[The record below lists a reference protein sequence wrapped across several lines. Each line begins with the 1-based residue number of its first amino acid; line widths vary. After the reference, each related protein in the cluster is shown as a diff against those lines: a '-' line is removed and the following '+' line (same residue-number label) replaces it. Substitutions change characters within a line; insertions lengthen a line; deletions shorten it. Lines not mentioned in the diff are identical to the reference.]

1 MKDDEMNTVNM
12 RINGHLIPLRVPPHL
27 EPLYRDA
34 EKMLDKRALQLKKEY
49 EVDNLSN
56 ETIYLLLAIEGVID
70 SLLLQKENEGF
81 QDQIDKYLEMLG
93 KFAA

>member
-1 MKDDEMNTVNM
+1 MKEEKMNMVNM

-27 EPLYRDA
+27 EPFYRDA
-34 EKMLDKRALQLKKEY
+34 EKMLDERALQLKKEY
-49 EVDNLSN
+49 EVDNISN

-70 SLLLQKENEGF
+70 SLLLQKDNEGF